1 MKLGGGE
8 GVKDSNSHLLEKQF
22 KWNGI
27 IVEPIDY
34 NFKKIKEQRKC
45 IIKKKI
51 IFSRNTNVIFCEYYK
66 KNLSSIKGYHPKSIH
81 LNSTQ
86 PYKETKRKTIT
97 LNSFLKK
104 IPKIPKIIDYLSID
118 TEGSEYDIL
127 KKFNFLNHDIRIITC
142 EHNYSANRKKIY
154 NLLIK
159 NNFKQIFKNISRHD
173 DWYVKYIYVY

>member
-1 MKLGGGE
+1 M
-8 GVKDSNSHLLEKQF
+8 VKDSNSYLLEKQF

-51 IFSRNTNVIFCEYYK
+51 IFSRNTNIIFCEYYK
-66 KNLSSIKGYHPKSIH
+66 KNLSSIKGYHQKSIH

-86 PYKETKRKTIT
+86 LYKETKRKTIT
-97 LNSFLKK
+97 LNSLLKK
-104 IPKIPKIIDYLSID
+104 SPKIIDYLSID

-142 EHNYSANRKKIY
+142 EHNYSANCKKIY

-173 DWYVKYIYVY
+173 DWYVK